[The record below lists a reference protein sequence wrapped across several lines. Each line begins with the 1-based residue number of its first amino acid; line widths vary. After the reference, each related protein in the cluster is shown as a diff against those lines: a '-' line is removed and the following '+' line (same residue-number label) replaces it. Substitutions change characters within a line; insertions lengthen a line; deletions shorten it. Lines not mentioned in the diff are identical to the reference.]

1 MPVYALRDTVQ
12 PPQKNLLA
20 IFLEMQFW
28 CIFCEPLHKTLPC
41 QTLAPAN
48 SALEDACFRFP
59 VPFTPPPGPCRV
71 RGCVIKK
78 ILCIIKS
85 WYQKSAERSRGR
97 HSAGPDRRLLGTGPG
112 PARTLRRQPCIRH
125 PVLPSLPPSP
135 GPAHPPAPCTR
146 SCRPCPQP
154 LSRNHCPRPGPV
166 IPAPVT
172 RPFHPCPAGGPPPF
186 ARLTLPCLNHP
197 RLPVLQQKNRCQ
209 NNLLRQLVFVIPKKT
224 ASFLSGVPGARCTCT
239 IPHLLPRDRLKT
251 PYRVYNFD

>member
-78 ILCIIKS
+78 NTLYNKELVSKKCRAVPGTALC
-85 WYQKSAERSRGR
+85 R
-97 HSAGPDRRLLGTGPG
+97 AGQEAFGHRPRACPDAPPTAMYPPPG
-112 PARTLRRQPCIRH
+112 PAISASVTWSC
-125 PVLPSLPPSP
+125 PSP
-135 GPAHPPAPCTR
+135 GPLYQVLPPLSPALV
-146 SCRPCPQP
+146 PQP
-154 LSRNHCPRPGPV
+154 LS
-166 IPAPVT
+166 PA
-172 RPFHPCPAGGPPPF
+172 RSCHPCPRHPA
-186 ARLTLPCLNHP
+186 LSSLPCRRASTISTFNFA
-197 RLPVLQQKNRCQ
+197 LPEPPAPARPAAEKPVPKQPIKAVTVCYSEKK
-209 NNLLRQLVFVIPKKT
+209 LRHFYPACPAPAVPAPSPICSPVT
-224 ASFLSGVPGARCTCT
+224 A
-239 IPHLLPRDRLKT
+239 
-251 PYRVYNFD
+251 